1 MTRDLEE
8 KLSDTDE
15 EATDEENQDQNQNQN
30 QREIPSEPAS
40 VWIGPVTRSRLK
52 AQERRLLHLV
62 KNVAESSK
70 GDNQDKPACWFNLI
84 KL

>member
-8 KLSDTDE
+8 ELSDTDE
-15 EATDEENQDQNQNQN
+15 EAADEENQDQNQNQ
-30 QREIPSEPAS
+30 RDTPGEPAS
-40 VWIGPVTRSRLK
+40 VWIGPMTRSRLR
-52 AQERRLLHLV
+52 AQEKSLLHLAKIV
-62 KNVAESSK
+62 GGVCK